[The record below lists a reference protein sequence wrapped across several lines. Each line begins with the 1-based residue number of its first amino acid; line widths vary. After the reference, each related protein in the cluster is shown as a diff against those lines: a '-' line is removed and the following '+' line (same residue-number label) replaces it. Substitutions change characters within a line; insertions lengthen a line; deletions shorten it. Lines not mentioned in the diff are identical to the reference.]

1 MDEKT
6 TSVPI
11 NLLIVEDQQIIVD
24 GLVMILSGHPQFG
37 NIQSCTNPHELL
49 ASIEQN
55 RPDVILMDFNMP
67 DMDGIQ
73 CIEAVLEE
81 NPEQKILML
90 TGYDDTELIRE
101 ALRKGA
107 LGYVLKNIA
116 KEELIKAIVAVNDR
130 KRHLD
135 QQVQNKVVEAFLMN
149 EESGSLDQNSKKDCF
164 NLSHREL
171 EILKLIAEGNSS
183 NKIAD
188 QLFIS
193 SNTVDTHRK
202 NIMAKCGVK
211 KITELITFANK
222 NQLL

>member
-1 MDEKT
+1 MEESIPFK
-6 TSVPI
+6 PI

-24 GLVMILSGHPQFG
+24 GLIMILSGHPKFG
-37 NIQSCTNPHELL
+37 EINACTDTKELL
-49 ASIEQN
+49 HAIDTYK
-55 RPDVILMDFNMP
+55 PDVILMDFNMP
-67 DMDGIQ
+67 HMDGMQ
-73 CIEAVLEE
+73 CIEVVLES
-81 NPEQKILML
+81 NPDQKILML

-116 KEELIKAIVAVNDR
+116 KDELIKAIVAVNER
-130 KRHLD
+130 QRHLD

-149 EESGSLDQNSKKDCF
+149 EEHNKVEQTSNKDAF
-164 NLSHREL
+164 NLSNREI
-171 EILKLIAEGNSS
+171 EILKLIAEGKPSS
-183 NKIAD
+183 KIAD

-193 SNTVDTHRK
+193 ANTVDTHRK

>member
-1 MDEKT
+1 MQESTPSD
-6 TSVPI
+6 PI

-24 GLVMILSGHPQFG
+24 GLVMILTGHSKFG
-37 NIQSCTNPHELL
+37 SIASCTDTSELL
-49 ASIEQN
+49 ESIEQN

-67 DMDGIQ
+67 NMDGIQ
-73 CIEAVLEE
+73 CIELILEKI
-81 NPEQKILML
+81 PDQKILML

-116 KEELIKAIVAVNDR
+116 KDELVKAIVAVNDR

-135 QQVQNKVVEAFLMN
+135 QQVQNKVVEAFLMS
-149 EESGSLDQNSKKDCF
+149 EENVITDHSIKENAH
-164 NLSHREL
+164 NLSNREI
-171 EILKLIAEGNSS
+171 EILKLISEGNSS
-183 NKIAD
+183 SKIAD

-193 SNTVDTHRK
+193 ANTVDTHRK

-211 KITELITFANK
+211 KITELITFANR
-222 NQLL
+222 NNIL

>member
-1 MDEKT
+1 MEEITQSK
-6 TSVPI
+6 PI

-24 GLVMILSGHPQFG
+24 GLVMILSGHPRFG
-37 NIQSCTNPHELL
+37 KINSCTDTAELL
-49 ASIEQN
+49 NSIEQN
-55 RPDVILMDFNMP
+55 KPDVILMDFNMP
-67 DMDGIQ
+67 NMDGIQ
-73 CIEAVLEE
+73 CIEAVLET
-81 NPEQKILML
+81 NPDQKILML

-116 KEELIKAIVAVNDR
+116 KDELIKAIVAVNER

-135 QQVQNKVVEAFLMN
+135 QQVQNKVVEAFLLN
-149 EESGSLDQNSKKDCF
+149 DDHNFPEQSVKKDAF
-164 NLSHREL
+164 NLSNREI
-171 EILKLIAEGNSS
+171 EILKLISEGNSS
-183 NKIAD
+183 SKIAD

-193 SNTVDTHRK
+193 TNTVDTHRK
-202 NIMAKCGVK
+202 NIMAKCGVR